1 MRRQEE
7 KGRGCTKAI
16 NGYNSNMKK
25 DLVKYLDDTILT
37 YLLFQVISESFESA
51 TVLYAEFIGIDEH
64 ISDISA
70 NEVNYI
76 FEL

>member
-1 MRRQEE
+1 
-7 KGRGCTKAI
+7 
-16 NGYNSNMKK
+16 MKK

-64 ISDISA
+64 ITDISA
-70 NEVNYI
+70 NEVNCI